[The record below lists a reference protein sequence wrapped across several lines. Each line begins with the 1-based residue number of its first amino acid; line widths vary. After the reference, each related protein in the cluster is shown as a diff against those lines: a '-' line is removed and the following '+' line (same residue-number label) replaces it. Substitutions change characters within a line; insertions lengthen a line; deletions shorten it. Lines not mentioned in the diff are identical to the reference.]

1 VALRPARGHRATAAY
16 AIHADFSLR
25 SNIAAYHEPYGWW
38 GGSRCCRDPAAAIR
52 PLGYVEMSSSSLHD
66 PEPAISE
73 SADLWAR
80 LAAPDLE
87 PGFLDA
93 WLTLLCEEI
102 GQVGTAAL
110 LTRRPDGAFA
120 AIAAWPGRARI
131 GHFHFVVD
139 LAVRTGEGQ
148 TLTPKDVSGSSQ
160 LSPRVHIAYPL
171 VISGETEAIVAIEL
185 LQRGDAAVQQAMRRL
200 HWQLGRLEGLFWR
213 RRAES
218 EATRAARALRALA
231 LVAAA
236 DETDRLPAAAL
247 ALCNAIA
254 AELTARRVSIGM
266 LRGRRL
272 SLTAMSGAATFKRGS
287 RLVRAL
293 EAAMEEAI
301 ESGASLRLPAP
312 DRPGLV
318 VDAAHH
324 ALCEE
329 SGSSSAITVL
339 LLADSCAVGAV
350 TVEFDTNTPTSDEA
364 LALLEMLAA
373 LVGPAL
379 AVRQRGELLVTG
391 RLPRLLADG
400 MKRLTGRRFLATKL
414 VAALVLV
421 AVVALALGEGQFRI
435 TGESVLEGVI
445 QRATV
450 APFDGFISA
459 ASVRAGDNVTFGQD
473 LLRLDDRD
481 LRLERAKW
489 QSDRQ
494 KLEQQLREAVANRD
508 RTASAVRQAE
518 LQTVEAELALV
529 EERLARAMVRAPID
543 GVVIAG
549 DFSHRIGSPI
559 RQGDLLFEIAP
570 ATGHRVSLQIAEQD
584 IGHVAV
590 GQSGILLLKGLPE
603 QPLGIRVSRITAVSE
618 AREGRNRFRVEAAI
632 ESGTSQL
639 RPGMEGIAKIEIDQ
653 RPLLWIWT
661 RSLVEWLRLGLWQ
674 LTP

>member
-1 VALRPARGHRATAAY
+1 
-16 AIHADFSLR
+16 
-25 SNIAAYHEPYGWW
+25 
-38 GGSRCCRDPAAAIR
+38 
-52 PLGYVEMSSSSLHD
+52 MSSSSLRD
-66 PEPAISE
+66 PAPDIGER
-73 SADLWAR
+73 ADLWPR

-87 PGFLDA
+87 AGFLDA
-93 WLTLLCEEI
+93 WLTLLCQEI

-131 GHFHFVVD
+131 GHFHSVVE

-148 TLTPKDVSGSSQ
+148 TLTPKDVGDAPSLKSH
-160 LSPRVHIAYPL
+160 VHIAYPL

-185 LQRGDAAVQQAMRRL
+185 LQRGDAAVQLAMRRL
-200 HWQLGRLEGLFWR
+200 HWNLGRLEGLFWR

-218 EATRAARALRALA
+218 EAARAARASRALA
-231 LVAAA
+231 LLAAA

-254 AELTARRVSIGM
+254 AELPARRVSVGM

-272 SLTAMSGAATFKRGS
+272 RLTAMSGAATFKRGS
-287 RLVRAL
+287 RLVHAL

-301 ESGASLRLPAP
+301 ESGASLRVPAP
-312 DRPGLV
+312 DSPGLV

-329 SGSSSAITVL
+329 GGSSSATTVL
-339 LLADSCAVGAV
+339 LLADGCAVGAV
-350 TVEFDTNTPTSDEA
+350 TAEFDSVTPTSDDA

-373 LVGPAL
+373 LVGPGL
-379 AVRQRGELLVTG
+379 AVRQRGELLVAG
-391 RLPRLLADG
+391 RLPRLLAAG
-400 MKRLTGRRFLATKL
+400 VKRLTGRRFIATKL
-414 VAALVLV
+414 AAALLLM
-421 AVVALALGEGQFRI
+421 AVVALALGEGRFRV
-435 TGESVLEGVI
+435 TGESVLEGVV

-450 APFDGFISA
+450 APFDGFILA
-459 ASVRAGDNVTFGQD
+459 AWVRAGDNVTFGQD

-508 RTASAVRQAE
+508 RTASALRQAE

-529 EERLARAMVRAPID
+529 EERLARATVRAPID

-570 ATGHRVSLQIAEQD
+570 ANEHRVSLQIAEQD
-584 IGHVAV
+584 IGHVAI
-590 GQSGILLLKGLPE
+590 GQSGILVLKGLTE
-603 QPLGIRVSRITAVSE
+603 QPLGIRVKRITAVSE
-618 AREGRNRFRVEAAI
+618 ARDGSNRFRVEASI
-632 ESGTSQL
+632 ESEMSQL
-639 RPGMEGIAKIEIDQ
+639 RPGMEGIAKIEIEQ

-661 RSLVEWLRLGLWQ
+661 RTLVEWLRLRLWQ